1 MELEMELSS
10 FRIRWALN
18 PTVIV
23 LMGRRDTERPIEKK
37 QRREL
42 RGYKH
47 QGFRGSPQRLGRS
60 KEAFSPRAFTG
71 EYGPGDTLVLDL

>member
-47 QGFRGSPQRLGRS
+47 QGFRGPPP
-60 KEAFSPRAFTG
+60 EAG
-71 EYGPGDTLVLDL
+71 KKQGGVLP